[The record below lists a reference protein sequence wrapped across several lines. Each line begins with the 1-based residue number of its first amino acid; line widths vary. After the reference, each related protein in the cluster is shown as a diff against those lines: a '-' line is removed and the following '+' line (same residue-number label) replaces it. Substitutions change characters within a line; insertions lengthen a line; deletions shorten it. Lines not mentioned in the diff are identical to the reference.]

1 VAVAILGATASA
13 VITTDRID
21 AVFGGGAVEKTP
33 SPTPTPIS
41 YKTVTS
47 LDKSLSFSVP
57 STWSARDGSYDVTD
71 DQGVAVITGTQVEKS
86 ISFQH
91 DNAYV
96 AASVDATSIDGTV
109 RPSSGR
115 SAFLDAILDEG
126 DWTKEG
132 CILGSEPARTKS
144 GWLIESRYWIDCAAV
159 RGQRVWEIAG
169 FAEDGTA
176 FLMMQVGLNP
186 TSPASITDEILASV
200 SPNPQTIPSTAR
212 TTQELLDRYEEGNL
226 FPDTVRP

>member
-1 VAVAILGATASA
+1 LSESGPRHEASAASERTRLRDRRRRNILLTVGSAVAVAILGATASA

-132 CILGSEPARTKS
+132 CILGSEPARTNGS
-144 GWLIESRYWIDCAAV
+144 GRSPGSPR
-159 RGQRVWEIAG
+159 
-169 FAEDGTA
+169 TA
-176 FLMMQVGLNP
+176 P
-186 TSPASITDEILASV
+186 RS
-200 SPNPQTIPSTAR
+200 
-212 TTQELLDRYEEGNL
+212 
-226 FPDTVRP
+226 